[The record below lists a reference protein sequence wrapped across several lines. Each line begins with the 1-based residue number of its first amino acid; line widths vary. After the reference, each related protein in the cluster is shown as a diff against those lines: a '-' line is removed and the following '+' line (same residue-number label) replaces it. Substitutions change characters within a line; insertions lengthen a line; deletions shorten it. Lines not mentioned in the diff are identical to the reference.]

1 MNETQF
7 PINSHFA
14 YHAHVYF
21 DQQTITF
28 AAALCEEAGRRF
40 NVHIGRVH
48 EKLVGPHPKWS
59 CQIKFTSNEFDDLVP
74 WLEQKRNGLSVLIHA
89 DTGNDLEDHTL
100 HAYWLGERLE
110 LDLSLFSA
118 EKQ

>member
-1 MNETQF
+1 MIEIKR
-7 PINSHFA
+7 PVNSHRA

-21 DQQTITF
+21 DHQTLAF
-28 AAALCEEAGRRF
+28 ATALCREAGERF
-40 NVHIGRVH
+40 CVKVGRVH

-59 CQIKFTSNEFDDLVP
+59 CQIKFTSNEFDELVP

-110 LDLSLFSA
+110 LNLSLFGA